1 MSEVPRETSVSVR
14 QQQQQHANL
23 KRTDQDIKEAA
34 KLWVRDPAAAETM
47 YGHIS
52 RWDTSVVTDMSRLF
66 YNATNFNE
74 DLSNWMT
81 ANVTTTHTPKS
92 LNGVFGQAIR
102 ARSDS
107 SR

>member
-1 MSEVPRETSVSVR
+1 MSEAPRETSVSVH

-52 RWDTSVVTDMSRLF
+52 RWDTSAVTDMSYLF
-66 YNATNFNE
+66 HGANNFNE
-74 DLSNWMT
+74 DL
-81 ANVTTTHTPKS
+81 
-92 LNGVFGQAIR
+92 
-102 ARSDS
+102 
-107 SR
+107 